1 MLLININLINRDAK
15 RGQRESFKDE
25 SRDLSVVRLTCL
37 CCVIRLP
44 AWAVKDGYCGVGR
57 GSLKHRRY
65 TRSRFS
71 PPLLL

>member
-25 SRDLSVVRLTCL
+25 SRDLSVVRLTCF
-37 CCVIRLP
+37 CCVTRLP
-44 AWAVKDGYCGVGR
+44 AGAVKDGHCGVGA